1 MKSTIKIPGP
11 STNTCAIAR
20 PKIAEVRAS
29 DRARSRPELAGSAE
43 QRWRTSEPQQVSSVC
58 RTSAL
63 NNSKCAELRLQRSV
77 GINELADQH
86 LEVVNDLLFRNVSA
100 VLTGLTRAVPV
111 DNPRAVNLPLVP
123 VPRKA
128 AKIWEIMD
136 PNAARDSRYNLNYS
150 MSMMSETPEIYG
162 NPNVSLARPPS
173 GGLVGQVMSRGGQ
186 LMSANGP
193 QCGSGAGGGG
203 GGGGGGLSGGRGIKR
218 ANSDCYD
225 DGRQLVGSQSGGMTG
240 LEGCQVGG
248 SDVVDESYTS
258 LQPKKSP
265 PSNGKKTKGRV
276 KIKMEYIDNKL
287 RRYTTFSKRKTGIM
301 KKPILVQ

>member
-1 MKSTIKIPGP
+1 M
-11 STNTCAIAR
+11 
-20 PKIAEVRAS
+20 
-29 DRARSRPELAGSAE
+29 
-43 QRWRTSEPQQVSSVC
+43 
-58 RTSAL
+58 
-63 NNSKCAELRLQRSV
+63 
-77 GINELADQH
+77 
-86 LEVVNDLLFRNVSA
+86 
-100 VLTGLTRAVPV
+100 LTGLTRAVPV

-301 KKPILVQ
+301 KKVRAPNPEQFPGLTLKVRVCFDSAVKISL